1 MIFSLA
7 WNIMLLIT
15 KTFSFWIFWRWQIR
29 SCFSQNID
37 GNMIISDRWK
47 VLIFGHF
54 ANGEIR
60 SFSRQKVD
68 GKMIFTDYWKGL
80 VLNYWNVFVL
90 VFFVIKMRYV
100 FSQKVGAKMIFTWSF
115 WAFHD
120 IPALGKYG
128 FLCSDLF

>member
-15 KTFSFWIFWRWQIR
+15 KTFSFRIFWRWQIR

-54 ANGEIR
+54 ANGKYGLFRGKKLMER
-60 SFSRQKVD
+60 WYLLTTEKVLFWTTE
-68 GKMIFTDYWKGL
+68 MFLFW
-80 VLNYWNVFVL
+80 F
-90 VFFVIKMRYV
+90 FFVIKMRYV